1 MSDLFQQARSFR
13 HRIEPNGEMFRRF
26 AAGQAPATLFISCS
40 DSRVVPTLITHA
52 APGELFELRN
62 AGNIIP
68 PYRPSRRSGEA
79 ATIEYAVQVL
89 EVSHIIVC
97 GHSHCGAV
105 GALARDEDLTTLPS
119 VASWVAFA
127 RPSLAPLLAA
137 PPEDAAM
144 AKIVQRHVTAQLET
158 LRGYPQVERKRADG
172 LLNLHGWFYRVDTG
186 EIWERD
192 DIQGTFGRH

>member
-13 HRIEPNGEMFRRF
+13 HRIEPDGELFRRF

-40 DSRVVPTLITHA
+40 DSRVIPTLITAA

-68 PYRPSRRSGEA
+68 PYRLNRRSGEA

-89 EVSHIIVC
+89 EVSNIIVC

-105 GALARDEDLTTLPS
+105 GALARGEDLTALPS

-127 RPSLAPLLAA
+127 RPSLASLLGAPL
-137 PPEDAAM
+137 EDAALS
-144 AKIVQRHVTAQLET
+144 KIVQRHVTAQLET
-158 LRGYPQVERKRADG
+158 LRGYPQVERRRAEG

-192 DIQGTFGRH
+192 DIEGTFGRH